1 MIDQDYSGKA
11 FFVPGSKTSKEAAKS
26 IEEKAPT
33 LRQQV
38 HELIKARGLFGATDA
53 EVEASLGMRHQT
65 ASARRRELVLKGLAK
80 DSGAKR
86 LTGSGRKAT
95 VWIAC
100 EEAPQRPHKAVRC
113 CPLCGGSGKIRD
125 PYPSGVSARL
135 VPRWLEPRGRGEEPV
150 RVKDETLS

>member
-11 FFVPGSKTSKEAAKS
+11 FFVPSSETSKDAAKS

-38 HELIKARGLFGATDA
+38 HKLLKARGLFGATDA
-53 EVEASLGMRHQT
+53 EIEASLGMRHQT

-86 LTGSGRKAT
+86 LTESGRKAT

-113 CPLCGGSGKIRD
+113 CPLCGGSGKIRE
-125 PYPSGVSARL
+125 PYPPEAQSELFPNNWSQ
-135 VPRWLEPRGRGEEPV
+135 GEEEKNP
-150 RVKDETLS
+150 

>member
-100 EEAPQRPHKAVRC
+100 EEAPQRPHKAVRG

-125 PYPSGVSARL
+125 PYPLGPQPDLFPGGWSQ
-135 VPRWLEPRGRGEEPV
+135 GEEGKNP
-150 RVKDETLS
+150 

>member
-53 EVEASLGMRHQT
+53 EIEASLGMRHQT

-125 PYPSGVSARL
+125 PYPLGSQPDLFPGGWSQ
-135 VPRWLEPRGRGEEPV
+135 GEEGKNP
-150 RVKDETLS
+150 

>member
-11 FFVPGSKTSKEAAKS
+11 FFVPNSDTSKEAAKS
-26 IEEKAPT
+26 IEKKAPT

-38 HELIKARGLFGATDA
+38 HEFLKKRGSLGATDYEA
-53 EVEASLGMRHQT
+53 EQYLKLSHQT

-86 LTGSGRKAT
+86 LTESGRKAT

-100 EEAPQRPHKAVRC
+100 EEDPQRPHKAVRC

-125 PYPSGVSARL
+125 PYPPEAQSELFPNNWSQ
-135 VPRWLEPRGRGEEPV
+135 GEEEKNP
-150 RVKDETLS
+150 

>member
-11 FFVPGSKTSKEAAKS
+11 FFVPNSDTSKEAAKS
-26 IEEKAPT
+26 IEKKAPT

-38 HELIKARGLFGATDA
+38 HEFLKKRGSLGATDYEA
-53 EVEASLGMRHQT
+53 EQYLKLSHQT

-80 DSGAKR
+80 DSGARR

-100 EEAPQRPHKAVRC
+100 EEAPQRPHKAVKC
-113 CPLCGGSGKIRD
+113 CPLCGGSGKVRE
-125 PYPSGVSARL
+125 PYPLGPQPDLFSGNWS
-135 VPRWLEPRGRGEEPV
+135 EGEEGKKP
-150 RVKDETLS
+150 